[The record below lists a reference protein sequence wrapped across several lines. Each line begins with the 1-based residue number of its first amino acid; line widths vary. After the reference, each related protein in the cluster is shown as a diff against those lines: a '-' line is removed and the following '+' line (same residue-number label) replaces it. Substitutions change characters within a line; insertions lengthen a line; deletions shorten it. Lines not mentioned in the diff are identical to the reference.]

1 MFVLLEVAHQRFVFT
16 KFIGLQMFTSDE
28 KSYEEEDAV
37 VVHSISVMIVELS
50 CQGQRLDLKQTW
62 SSTPDLKESERS
74 AGHVDKYYM
83 GPGDQRCWSKKK
95 LLQYIN
101 QMNRAAKMDQ
111 AKILFA
117 QDPEER
123 KGFQYD
129 HVWPILKE
137 VEKWLDNTP
146 KENPKQGYD
155 CFEGFQNESP
165 VSASLA
171 ASSSIDLDANEETV
185 AEVDHHVDSS
195 GRPIGRKKEK
205 LRRMEIADKSHLL
218 ESIVEGNQEIMIN
231 LKKMQKQREERFA
244 KMEND
249 SAARVQLMM
258 LQAENESKRL
268 KLQREHQEKEI
279 MKMDLKSIAD
289 PIDRE
294 YFRRKKLEILE
305 QNDQVANNS
314 VSFSHRDFSSFRQYE
329 GGDALPDY

>member
-1 MFVLLEVAHQRFVFT
+1 MSASVELGGKSVLRGRAFL
-16 KFIGLQMFTSDE
+16 I
-28 KSYEEEDAV
+28 EEDKNLCNAWLE
-37 VVHSISVMIVELS
+37 ISQDPVRGTNQKREKLRERISAKYHELLPSYNSGSRTTKSLQCRMALIMKAINKFRGCVRSVEHLNPS
-50 CQGQRLDLKQTW
+50 GA
-62 SSTPDLKESERS
+62 SEI
-74 AGHVDKYYM
+74 DY
-83 GPGDQRCWSKKK
+83 
-95 LLQYIN
+95 
-101 QMNRAAKMDQ
+101 MDQ

-123 KGFQYD
+123 KA
-129 HVWPILKE
+129 
-137 VEKWLDNTP
+137 
-146 KENPKQGYD
+146 
-155 CFEGFQNESP
+155 SP
-165 VSASLA
+165 
-171 ASSSIDLDANEETV
+171 SSIDLDANEETA

-205 LRRMEIADKSHLL
+205 LRRMQIADKSHLL

-231 LKKMQKQREERFA
+231 LKKGQKQREERFA

-258 LQAENESKRL
+258 LQAENESKKL
-268 KLQREHQEKEI
+268 KLQREHQEEEI

-314 VSFSHRDFSSFRQYE
+314 ISFSHGDFSSFRQYE
-329 GGDALPDY
+329 GGDVLPDY

>member
-1 MFVLLEVAHQRFVFT
+1 MFASVELGGKSVQRGQAFL
-16 KFIGLQMFTSDE
+16 I
-28 KSYEEEDAV
+28 EEDKNLCNAWLE
-37 VVHSISVMIVELS
+37 ISQDPIRGTNQKKEKLWERISAKYHELLPSYNSGSRTTKSLQCCMALIMKAINKFQGCVRSVE
-50 CQGQRLDLKQTW
+50 RLNP
-62 SSTPDLKESERS
+62 SGASEI
-74 AGHVDKYYM
+74 DY
-83 GPGDQRCWSKKK
+83 
-95 LLQYIN
+95 
-101 QMNRAAKMDQ
+101 MDQ

-123 KGFQYD
+123 KGFQYY

-137 VEKWLDNTP
+137 AEKWLDNTP

-155 CFEGFQNESP
+155 CFEGFQNGSL
-165 VSASLA
+165 VSASLVA
-171 ASSSIDLDANEETV
+171 PSSIDLDANEETV
-185 AEVDHHVDSS
+185 SEVDHHVDSS

-205 LRRMEIADKSHLL
+205 LRRMQIADKSHLL

-231 LKKMQKQREERFA
+231 LKRGQKQREERFA

-268 KLQREHQEKEI
+268 KLQREHQEKQI

-314 VSFSHRDFSSFRQYE
+314 VSFSHGDFSSFRQYE
-329 GGDALPDY
+329 GGDVLPDY